1 MWVFRRPCK
10 NFAFSMSQQGRF
22 YPLFTSERERKSISL
37 TAPPKS
43 LAAASPQ
50 RPSNWRRAG
59 GASVVMGREKER
71 DRPKRK
77 WQWVGGWI
85 RLQLA
90 LKISFWMSFFSP
102 EHVQIIDTELKQD
115 SKCSILTVTVM
126 VLRRSSEL
134 MPLIVR
140 QGQNCG
146 ELALNL
152 QGLRARAYRY

>member
-1 MWVFRRPCK
+1 
-10 NFAFSMSQQGRF
+10 MSQQGRF
-22 YPLFTSERERKSISL
+22 FPLFTSERKRKSISL

-43 LAAASPQ
+43 LAAASPL

-77 WQWVGGWI
+77 WQWVEGWI

-90 LKISFWMSFFSP
+90 LKISFWISFFSLNMFRL
-102 EHVQIIDTELKQD
+102 DTKRKQD

-126 VLRRSSEL
+126 VLRRRNEL
-134 MPLIVR
+134 MLLVVR